1 MARGITA
8 EIAEKHLN
16 EWLEAELAVCTGQS
30 YTIGSRV
37 LTRANLTEIRNA
49 ITYWQ
54 GWLSKL
60 ENTAKSGGRNRIKRI
75 VPRDL

>member
-1 MARGITA
+1 MTRGITA

-60 ENTAKSGGRNRIKRI
+60 ENTAKSGGRNRIRRI

>member
-1 MARGITA
+1 MAGITLETA
-8 EIAEKHLN
+8 QKHLDA
-16 EWLEAELAVCTGQS
+16 WLEAELTVTTGQS

-49 ITYWQ
+49 IDYWNKKVIA
-54 GWLSKL
+54 LD
-60 ENTAKSGGRNRIKRI
+60 NTAKAGGRNRVRRV

>member
-49 ITYWQ
+49 ITFDANVGTFYCNAFC
-54 GWLSKL
+54 LL
-60 ENTAKSGGRNRIKRI
+60 GRCE
-75 VPRDL
+75 LCE

>member
-60 ENTAKSGGRNRIKRI
+60 ENTAKSGGRNRIIRI